1 MKAKQ
6 RKLIDGLAKK
16 AFESVTRN
24 IPESATP
31 AEIEYRLAA
40 TERARA
46 EDRRRT
52 TPSRNRG
59 FARRAKDPFAIVA
72 CALALIMVI
81 PSARGMAR
89 TAFADTV
96 TAARESGR
104 LNGGAEFMTMVFAKG
119 GERFLRIRE
128 KNQEDRPM
136 Q

>member
-1 MKAKQ
+1 MKAKK
-6 RKLIDGLAKK
+6 RKMIDGLAKK
-16 AFESVTRN
+16 AFESITRN

-31 AEIEYRLAA
+31 VEIEYRLAT

-46 EDRRRT
+46 VDHRRT
-52 TPSRNRG
+52 APSRNRG

-72 CALALIMVI
+72 CAISLIMVI
-81 PSARGMAR
+81 SSARGMAR

-104 LNGGAEFMTMVFAKG
+104 LNGGVEFMTMVFSKG
-119 GERFLRIRE
+119 GERFLRLSE
-128 KNQEDRPM
+128 KNPEDRPL